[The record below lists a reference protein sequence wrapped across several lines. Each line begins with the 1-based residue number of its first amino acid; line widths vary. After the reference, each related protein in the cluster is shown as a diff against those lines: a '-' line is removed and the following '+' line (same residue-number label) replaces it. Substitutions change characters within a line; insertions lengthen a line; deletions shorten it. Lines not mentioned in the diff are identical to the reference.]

1 MFTRI
6 IYFIFA
12 IICFICSLFAFVP
25 VFGNSIEAIVTENS
39 NREVQVKR
47 GGKFVYTKNK
57 GIEQP
62 KMRTEYIYSYEF
74 TINGEKFTGSGTEY
88 EFNHKKGSKITVYY
102 LPFYPKIHTSIQ
114 RNHLFLFCGILF
126 IASIVLLKSSITG
139 RRAEIVIGGRAN
151 DIYHQDWGPK
161 YPSADSVA
169 SVKEQIATP
178 QPVQP
183 QIQPQIIQLQ
193 QVQQQNIIKPSEYAF
208 CPKCGTPLTSGYAFC
223 PKCGL
228 RLS

>member
-1 MFTRI
+1 M
-6 IYFIFA
+6 
-12 IICFICSLFAFVP
+12 
-25 VFGNSIEAIVTENS
+25 
-39 NREVQVKR
+39 
-47 GGKFVYTKNK
+47 
-57 GIEQP
+57 
-62 KMRTEYIYSYEF
+62 
-74 TINGEKFTGSGTEY
+74 
-88 EFNHKKGSKITVYY
+88 
-102 LPFYPKIHTSIQ
+102 
-114 RNHLFLFCGILF
+114 F